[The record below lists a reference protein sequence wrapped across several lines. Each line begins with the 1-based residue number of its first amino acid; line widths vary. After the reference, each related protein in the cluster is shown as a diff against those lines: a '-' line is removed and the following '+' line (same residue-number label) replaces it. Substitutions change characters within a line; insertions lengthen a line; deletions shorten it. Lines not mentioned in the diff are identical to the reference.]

1 MKEVS
6 FYSEGNSLNLCAN
19 VILWHGIIQ
28 FNINRHIVFLVELD
42 CRWLVNKIQP
52 WITSHHWLRCELFSD
67 QCVFAGEFM
76 VNNRTGIIY
85 TNKLLDYESVTSYVL
100 RVQADSLA
108 IILANLRVPSKS
120 KNNSKAHFSLRILE
134 L

>member
-1 MKEVS
+1 
-6 FYSEGNSLNLCAN
+6 
-19 VILWHGIIQ
+19 
-28 FNINRHIVFLVELD
+28 
-42 CRWLVNKIQP
+42 
-52 WITSHHWLRCELFSD
+52 
-67 QCVFAGEFM
+67 M

-108 IILANLRVPSKS
+108 VILVNLRVPSKS